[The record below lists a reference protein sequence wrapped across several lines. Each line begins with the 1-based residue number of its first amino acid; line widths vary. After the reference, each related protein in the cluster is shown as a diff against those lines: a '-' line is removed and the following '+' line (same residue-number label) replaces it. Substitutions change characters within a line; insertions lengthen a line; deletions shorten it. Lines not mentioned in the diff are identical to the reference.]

1 MKQIDKDTI
10 SLEWCTDD
18 VLSQCDWLTK
28 EQAREVFKQDI
39 EQGRIKGY
47 LPEENKYSED
57 ISKFTDFSVLSS
69 RRIQF

>member
-28 EQAREVFKQDI
+28 EQAREVLSTCLHKHDGNIGMWEIINFWAC
-39 EQGRIKGY
+39 EMF
-47 LPEENKYSED
+47 PNEPCEEEANE
-57 ISKFTDFSVLSS
+57 
-69 RRIQF
+69 